1 LRTTHL
7 PSAVTATAS
16 PADPNRLQALLLL
29 IPLDLFALFRW
40 RSTGGEVLNDIARF
54 SYDAAQHQSDQLRS
68 GTETGCADFQAAALL
83 AVS

>member
-40 RSTGGEVLNDIARF
+40 RSTGGDVLNDIARF
-54 SYDAAQHQSDQLRS
+54 SYDAVQHQSGQLRS
-68 GTETGCADFQAAALL
+68 GTEAGCADFQAAALL